1 MLEAAGEDLLQTSV
15 RILNQTTSIGDW
27 SSVRSQITYVP
38 GIVPWFQFR
47 HNIDI
52 AGSPTFLF
60 N

>member
-15 RILNQTTSIGDW
+15 RILNQTMSIGDW
-27 SSVRSQITYVP
+27 SSVRSQITY
-38 GIVPWFQFR
+38 VPWFQFR

>member
-15 RILNQTTSIGDW
+15 RILNQTDW
-27 SSVRSQITYVP
+27 SGVRSQITY
-38 GIVPWFQFR
+38 VPWFQFR
-47 HNIDI
+47 HNILVDI